1 MKTHQSNRTRLL
13 CAEWREGDGLAPH
26 FEQRDQVKRQA
37 RKDQQLSKQ
46 ALRALSLFLE
56 GECKHPDL
64 LGVEVL
70 AVQYEPAKQRLCV
83 NVGSTNVDADG
94 EAILA
99 ALKHSQ
105 AVLRSVVAASL
116 HRKKVPALSF
126 YYVGSNNTG
135 GESCQFKP

>member
-1 MKTHQSNRTRLL
+1 MKTYQSNRTRLL
-13 CAEWREGDGLAPH
+13 CAEWREGDGLAPR
-26 FEQRDQVKRQA
+26 FEPRDQVKQQTH
-37 RKDQQLSKQ
+37 KDQQLSKQ
-46 ALRALSLFLE
+46 AHRALSLFLE
-56 GECKHPDL
+56 GGCKHPDL

-70 AVQYEPAKQRLCV
+70 AVQYEPAKQRLCI
-83 NVGSTNVDADG
+83 NVGSTNNDADG

-105 AVLRSVVAASL
+105 AVLRSVVTASL

>member
-1 MKTHQSNRTRLL
+1 MKTHQSNRTHWL
-13 CAEWREGDGLAPH
+13 CAEWREGDGLAPR
-26 FEQRDQVKRQA
+26 FEPRDQVKQQA

-46 ALRALSLFLE
+46 AHRALSLFLE

-83 NVGSTNVDADG
+83 NVGSTNNDAEG

-126 YYVGSNNTG
+126 YYVGSHSTG
-135 GESCQFKP
+135 GESCPFKP

>member
-1 MKTHQSNRTRLL
+1 MKTHQSNLTPLL
-13 CAEWREGDGLAPH
+13 CAEWREGDGLAPR
-26 FEQRDQVKRQA
+26 FEQRGPVKQQA

-46 ALRALSLFLE
+46 AHRALSLFLE

-70 AVQYEPAKQRLCV
+70 AVRYEAAKQCLCV
-83 NVGSTNVDADG
+83 SVGSTNNDADG
-94 EAILA
+94 ESILV

-105 AVLRSVVAASL
+105 AVLRGVVAACS

-126 YYVGSNNTG
+126 YYVGNNTG
-135 GESCQFKP
+135 GDTCLFKP

>member
-1 MKTHQSNRTRLL
+1 MKTHQSSRTRLL
-13 CAEWREGDGLAPH
+13 CEEWREGDGLAPR
-26 FEQRDQVKRQA
+26 FEQRDPVKQLA

-46 ALRALSLFLE
+46 AHRALSLFLE

-83 NVGSTNVDADG
+83 SVGSPNNATNS

-99 ALKHSQ
+99 
-105 AVLRSVVAASL
+105 RRMGRGAS
-116 HRKKVPALSF
+116 RNPSKIPSITP
-126 YYVGSNNTG
+126 N
-135 GESCQFKP
+135 PI